1 MPAPQKANLAP
12 EALSNSHV
20 LQKFRWENGRGSDR
34 HGAQQMS
41 PSFPFAHLG
50 SVPNAFPT
58 EATGP
63 LSRRSV
69 CSRTKPRSS
78 PRKRLLLVRSA
89 CQTVS
94 KHFTQIMSPCK
105 PTTTY
110 AVDTIVLIPVSR
122 KLRLREGRGFW
133 PRCCACCG
141 GARPLP
147 SGVRVN
153 LTSVGP
159 RGEVSIR
166 ICTRGN
172 QRKAS
177 TSRPFHWV
185 STVTRHGWGT
195 RQWPM
200 WYQEFPGSWGT
211 CHSDWQSSLQTP
223 AVVTTLTASSPGRG

>member
-20 LQKFRWENGRGSDR
+20 LQKVRWENGRGSDR

-69 CSRTKPRSS
+69 CSRTKPCSS

-122 KLRLREGRGFW
+122 KLRLRQGRGPW

-159 RGEVSIR
+159 RWGSVNTHLH
-166 ICTRGN
+166 TREPAKGIH
-172 QRKAS
+172 QPPLS
-177 TSRPFHWV
+177 LGFHGDQAWLGD
-185 STVTRHGWGT
+185 STVA
-195 RQWPM
+195 
-200 WYQEFPGSWGT
+200 Y
-211 CHSDWQSSLQTP
+211 
-223 AVVTTLTASSPGRG
+223 VVSGISRFLGHMPQ